1 MTRSLAN
8 LVSLTFYVYGLPIF
22 SYDHLFVYE
31 FMFDLL
37 AAVQQRRVVI
47 ENNHGEKLS
56 GILHETGS
64 KQLVIVCH
72 GFQSSKERIPMV
84 NLASALEKEGISAF
98 RFDFAGNGESEGLFQ
113 YGNYRREAEDL
124 RAVVQYFRGENRVIS
139 AVIGHSKGSS
149 KGVNIHNDNFLFE
162 IEILLIDEEMFS
174 HLKWNHLDY
183 GSLEKRA
190 NLIQDYFA
198 GGNVVLLYASKYN
211 DVHTVVNISGRFNLE
226 KGMEGRLGK
235 DFLLRLQQHGY
246 IDVFNRKGKFEYR
259 VTEESLKDRLTTDT
273 CEACLSIQQDCRV
286 LTVHGSMDKIVP
298 VEDALEFVKF
308 IPNHKLHI
316 IKGANHE
323 YTSHQGELTSVVLD
337 FLRESFNV
345 EKDMPKL
352 LLKDHSFRSRL

>member
-1 MTRSLAN
+1 MTQSLAN
-8 LVSLTFYVYGLPIF
+8 R
-22 SYDHLFVYE
+22 
-31 FMFDLL
+31 
-37 AAVQQRRVVI
+37 AVQQRRVVI

-84 NLASALEKEGISAF
+84 NLAAALEKEGISAF
-98 RFDFAGNGESEGLFQ
+98 RFDFAGNGESEGSFQ

-124 RAVVQYFRGENRVIS
+124 RAVVQHFRRENRVIS
-139 AVIGHSKGSS
+139 AVIGHSK
-149 KGVNIHNDNFLFE
+149 
-162 IEILLIDEEMFS
+162 
-174 HLKWNHLDY
+174 
-183 GSLEKRA
+183 
-190 NLIQDYFA
+190 

-235 DFLLRLQQHGY
+235 DFLLRLKQHGH

-259 VTEESLKDRLTTDT
+259 VTEESLKDRLTTDIH
-273 CEACLSIQQDCRV
+273 AVCLLIQQECRV

-298 VEDALEFVKF
+298 AEDASEFAKF

-316 IKGANHE
+316 IRGANHE

-337 FLRESFNV
+337 FLRENFDA

-352 LLKDHSFRSRL
+352 PLKDHSFRSRL

>member
-1 MTRSLAN
+1 MTQSLAN
-8 LVSLTFYVYGLPIF
+8 R
-22 SYDHLFVYE
+22 
-31 FMFDLL
+31 
-37 AAVQQRRVVI
+37 AVQQRRVVI

-84 NLASALEKEGISAF
+84 NLAAALEKEGISAF
-98 RFDFAGNGESEGLFQ
+98 RFDFAGNGESEGSFQ

-124 RAVVQYFRGENRVIS
+124 RAVVQHFRRENRVIS
-139 AVIGHSKGSS
+139 AVIGHSK
-149 KGVNIHNDNFLFE
+149 
-162 IEILLIDEEMFS
+162 
-174 HLKWNHLDY
+174 
-183 GSLEKRA
+183 
-190 NLIQDYFA
+190 

-211 DVHTVVNISGRFNLE
+211 DVHAVVNISGRFNLE

-235 DFLLRLQQHGY
+235 DFLLRLKQHGY

-259 VTEESLKDRLTTDT
+259 VTEESLKDRLTTDIH
-273 CEACLSIQQDCRV
+273 AVCLLIQQECRV
-286 LTVHGSMDKIVP
+286 LTVHGSMDKFVP
-298 VEDALEFVKF
+298 AEDALEFAKF

-337 FLRESFNV
+337 FLRENFNA

-352 LLKDHSFRSRL
+352 PLKDHSFRSRL

>member
-1 MTRSLAN
+1 MTQSLAN
-8 LVSLTFYVYGLPIF
+8 R
-22 SYDHLFVYE
+22 
-31 FMFDLL
+31 
-37 AAVQQRRVVI
+37 AVQQRRVVI

-84 NLASALEKEGISAF
+84 NLAAALEKEGISAF
-98 RFDFAGNGESEGLFQ
+98 RFDFAGNGESEGSFQ

-124 RAVVQYFRGENRVIS
+124 RAVVQHFRRENRVIS
-139 AVIGHSKGSS
+139 AVIGHSK
-149 KGVNIHNDNFLFE
+149 
-162 IEILLIDEEMFS
+162 
-174 HLKWNHLDY
+174 
-183 GSLEKRA
+183 
-190 NLIQDYFA
+190 

-211 DVHTVVNISGRFNLE
+211 DVHAVVNISGRFNLE

-235 DFLLRLQQHGY
+235 DFLLRLKQHGY

-259 VTEESLKDRLTTDT
+259 VTEESLKDRLTTDIH
-273 CEACLSIQQDCRV
+273 AVCLLIQQECRV
-286 LTVHGSMDKIVP
+286 LTVHGSMDKFVP
-298 VEDALEFVKF
+298 AEDALEFAKF

-337 FLRESFNV
+337 FLRENFNA

-352 LLKDHSFRSRL
+352 PLKDHPFRSRL

>member
-1 MTRSLAN
+1 MTQSLA
-8 LVSLTFYVYGLPIF
+8 
-22 SYDHLFVYE
+22 DR
-31 FMFDLL
+31 
-37 AAVQQRRVVI
+37 AVQQRRVVI

-84 NLASALEKEGISAF
+84 NLAAALEKEGISAF
-98 RFDFAGNGESEGLFQ
+98 RFDFAGNGESEGSFQ

-124 RAVVQYFRGENRVIS
+124 RAVVQHFRGENRVIS
-139 AVIGHSKGSS
+139 AVIGHSK
-149 KGVNIHNDNFLFE
+149 
-162 IEILLIDEEMFS
+162 
-174 HLKWNHLDY
+174 
-183 GSLEKRA
+183 
-190 NLIQDYFA
+190 

-235 DFLLRLQQHGY
+235 DFLLRLKHGY

-259 VTEESLKDRLTTDT
+259 VTEESLKDRLTTDIHA
-273 CEACLSIQQDCRV
+273 ACLLIQQECRV

-298 VEDALEFVKF
+298 AEDALEFAKF

-337 FLRESFNV
+337 FLRENFNA

-352 LLKDHSFRSRL
+352 PLKDHSFRSRL

>member
-1 MTRSLAN
+1 MTQSLAN
-8 LVSLTFYVYGLPIF
+8 R
-22 SYDHLFVYE
+22 
-31 FMFDLL
+31 
-37 AAVQQRRVVI
+37 AVQQRRVVI
-47 ENNHGEKLS
+47 ENNHDEKLS

-84 NLASALEKEGISAF
+84 NLAAALEKEGVSAF
-98 RFDFAGNGESEGLFQ
+98 RFDFAGNGESEGSFQ

-124 RAVVQYFRGENRVIS
+124 RAVVQHFRRENRVIS
-139 AVIGHSKGSS
+139 AVIGHSK
-149 KGVNIHNDNFLFE
+149 
-162 IEILLIDEEMFS
+162 
-174 HLKWNHLDY
+174 
-183 GSLEKRA
+183 
-190 NLIQDYFA
+190 

-211 DVHTVVNISGRFNLE
+211 DVHAVVNISGRFNLE

-235 DFLLRLQQHGY
+235 DFLLRLKQHGY

-259 VTEESLKDRLTTDT
+259 VTEESLKDRLTTDIH
-273 CEACLSIQQDCRV
+273 AVCLLIQQECRV
-286 LTVHGSMDKIVP
+286 LTVHGSMDKFVP
-298 VEDALEFVKF
+298 AEDALEFAKF

-337 FLRESFNV
+337 FLRENFNA

-352 LLKDHSFRSRL
+352 PLKDHPFRSRL

>member
-1 MTRSLAN
+1 MTQSLAN
-8 LVSLTFYVYGLPIF
+8 R
-22 SYDHLFVYE
+22 
-31 FMFDLL
+31 
-37 AAVQQRRVVI
+37 AVQQRRVVI

-84 NLASALEKEGISAF
+84 NLAAVLEKEGISAF
-98 RFDFAGNGESEGLFQ
+98 RFDFAGNGESEGSFQ

-124 RAVVQYFRGENRVIS
+124 RAVVQHFRRENRVIS
-139 AVIGHSKGSS
+139 AVIGHSK
-149 KGVNIHNDNFLFE
+149 
-162 IEILLIDEEMFS
+162 
-174 HLKWNHLDY
+174 
-183 GSLEKRA
+183 
-190 NLIQDYFA
+190 

-235 DFLLRLQQHGY
+235 DFLLRLKQHGH

-259 VTEESLKDRLTTDT
+259 VTEESLKDRLTTDIH
-273 CEACLSIQQDCRV
+273 AVCLLIQQECRV

-298 VEDALEFVKF
+298 AEDASEFAKF

-337 FLRESFNV
+337 FLRENFDA

-352 LLKDHSFRSRL
+352 PLKDHSFRSRL

>member
-1 MTRSLAN
+1 MTQSLAN
-8 LVSLTFYVYGLPIF
+8 R
-22 SYDHLFVYE
+22 
-31 FMFDLL
+31 
-37 AAVQQRRVVI
+37 AVQQRRVVI

-84 NLASALEKEGISAF
+84 NLAAALEKEGISAF
-98 RFDFAGNGESEGLFQ
+98 RFDFAGNGESEGSFQ

-124 RAVVQYFRGENRVIS
+124 RAVVQHFRRENRVIS
-139 AVIGHSKGSS
+139 AVIGHSK
-149 KGVNIHNDNFLFE
+149 
-162 IEILLIDEEMFS
+162 
-174 HLKWNHLDY
+174 
-183 GSLEKRA
+183 
-190 NLIQDYFA
+190 

-235 DFLLRLQQHGY
+235 DFLLRLKQHGH

-259 VTEESLKDRLTTDT
+259 VTEESLKDRLTTDIH
-273 CEACLSIQQDCRV
+273 AVCLLIQQECRV

-298 VEDALEFVKF
+298 AEDALEFAKF

-316 IKGANHE
+316 IRGANHE

-337 FLRESFNV
+337 FLRENFDA

-352 LLKDHSFRSRL
+352 PLKDHSFRSRL

>member
-1 MTRSLAN
+1 MTQSLA
-8 LVSLTFYVYGLPIF
+8 
-22 SYDHLFVYE
+22 DR
-31 FMFDLL
+31 
-37 AAVQQRRVVI
+37 AVQQRRVVI

-84 NLASALEKEGISAF
+84 NLAAALEKEGISAF
-98 RFDFAGNGESEGLFQ
+98 RFDFAGNGESEGSFQ

-124 RAVVQYFRGENRVIS
+124 RAVVQHFRRENRVIS
-139 AVIGHSKGSS
+139 AVIGHSKG
-149 KGVNIHNDNFLFE
+149 
-162 IEILLIDEEMFS
+162 
-174 HLKWNHLDY
+174 
-183 GSLEKRA
+183 
-190 NLIQDYFA
+190 
-198 GGNVVLLYASKYN
+198 GNVVLMYASKYN
-211 DVHTVVNISGRFNLE
+211 DVHAVVNISGRFNLE

-235 DFLLRLQQHGY
+235 DFLLRLKQHGY
-246 IDVFNRKGKFEYR
+246 LDVFNRKGKFEYR
-259 VTEESLKDRLTTDT
+259 VTEESLKDRLTTDIH
-273 CEACLSIQQDCRV
+273 AVCLLIQQECRV

-298 VEDALEFVKF
+298 AEDALEFAKF

-337 FLRESFNV
+337 FLRENFNA

-352 LLKDHSFRSRL
+352 PLKDHSFRSRL

>member
-1 MTRSLAN
+1 MTQSLAN
-8 LVSLTFYVYGLPIF
+8 R
-22 SYDHLFVYE
+22 
-31 FMFDLL
+31 
-37 AAVQQRRVVI
+37 AAQQQRVVV
-47 ENNHGEKLS
+47 ENYHGEKLS

-84 NLASALEKEGISAF
+84 NLAAALEKEGISAF
-98 RFDFAGNGESEGLFQ
+98 RFDFAGNGESEGSFQ

-124 RAVVQYFRGENRVIS
+124 RAVVQHFRGENRVIS
-139 AVIGHSKGSS
+139 AVIGHSK
-149 KGVNIHNDNFLFE
+149 
-162 IEILLIDEEMFS
+162 
-174 HLKWNHLDY
+174 
-183 GSLEKRA
+183 
-190 NLIQDYFA
+190 

-235 DFLLRLQQHGY
+235 DFLLKLKQHGY

-259 VTEESLKDRLTTDT
+259 VTEESLKDRLTTDIH
-273 CEACLSIQQDCRV
+273 AVCLLIQQECRV
-286 LTVHGSMDKIVP
+286 LTVHGSMDKFVP
-298 VEDALEFVKF
+298 AEDALEFAKF

-337 FLRESFNV
+337 FLRENFNA
-345 EKDMPKL
+345 EKDMPEL
-352 LLKDHSFRSRL
+352 PLKDHSFRSRL

>member
-1 MTRSLAN
+1 MRI
-8 LVSLTFYVYGLPIF
+8 VIF
-22 SYDHLFVYE
+22 TIL
-31 FMFDLL
+31 
-37 AAVQQRRVVI
+37 AVQQRRVVI

-84 NLASALEKEGISAF
+84 NLAAALKKEGISAF

-124 RAVVQYFRGENRVIS
+124 RAVVQYFRGENHVIS
-139 AVIGHSKGSS
+139 AVIGHSK
-149 KGVNIHNDNFLFE
+149 
-162 IEILLIDEEMFS
+162 
-174 HLKWNHLDY
+174 
-183 GSLEKRA
+183 
-190 NLIQDYFA
+190 

-273 CEACLSIQQDCRV
+273 RAACLLIQQECRV

-298 VEDALEFVKF
+298 VEDALEFAKF

-316 IKGANHE
+316 IKGADHE

-337 FLRESFNV
+337 FLRESCNA
-345 EKDMPKL
+345 EKDMLKL

>member
-1 MTRSLAN
+1 MTQSLA
-8 LVSLTFYVYGLPIF
+8 
-22 SYDHLFVYE
+22 DR
-31 FMFDLL
+31 
-37 AAVQQRRVVI
+37 AVQQRRVVI
-47 ENNHGEKLS
+47 ENNHDEKLS

-84 NLASALEKEGISAF
+84 NLAAALEKEGISAF
-98 RFDFAGNGESEGLFQ
+98 RFDFAGNGESEGSFQ

-124 RAVVQYFRGENRVIS
+124 RAVVQHFRRENRVIS
-139 AVIGHSKGSS
+139 AVIGHSK
-149 KGVNIHNDNFLFE
+149 
-162 IEILLIDEEMFS
+162 
-174 HLKWNHLDY
+174 
-183 GSLEKRA
+183 
-190 NLIQDYFA
+190 

-211 DVHTVVNISGRFNLE
+211 DVHAVVNISGRFNLE

-235 DFLLRLQQHGY
+235 DFLLRLKQHGY

-259 VTEESLKDRLTTDT
+259 VTEESLKDRLTTDIH
-273 CEACLSIQQDCRV
+273 AVCLLIQQECRV
-286 LTVHGSMDKIVP
+286 LTVHGSMDKFVP
-298 VEDALEFVKF
+298 AEDALEFAKF

-337 FLRESFNV
+337 FLRENFNA

-352 LLKDHSFRSRL
+352 PLKDHPFRSRL